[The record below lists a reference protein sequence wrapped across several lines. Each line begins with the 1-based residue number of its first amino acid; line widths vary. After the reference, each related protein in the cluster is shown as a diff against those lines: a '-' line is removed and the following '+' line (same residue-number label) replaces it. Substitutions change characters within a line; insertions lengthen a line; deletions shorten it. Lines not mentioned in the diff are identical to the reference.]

1 MNKQLH
7 FQMRQEEL
15 AHLIERVEQGEQ
27 RALISYAEIK
37 KMKEMYALAE
47 KQIEPLAIGEAEN
60 YTEKTFDEGGFT
72 FQKRNGATR
81 YSYKNIPEWQ
91 TYNKGLKDC
100 EERHKQAFI
109 SRQKGMLTATMDGE
123 EIVMPEVSYSKDSLA
138 VKKLTKRY

>member
-1 MNKQLH
+1 MSKQLH

-72 FQKRNGATR
+72 FKKEMVVLVTATR
-81 YSYKNIPEWQ
+81 IFPNGKTI
-91 TYNKGLKDC
+91 
-100 EERHKQAFI
+100 
-109 SRQKGMLTATMDGE
+109 
-123 EIVMPEVSYSKDSLA
+123 
-138 VKKLTKRY
+138 TKH